1 MTPDANRDG
10 DARIEAIDPRRSF
23 IVQAPAGSGKTSL
36 LTLRYLRL
44 LATVSSP
51 EEIVAI
57 TFTRKA
63 ASEMRHR
70 ILGALAAASRP
81 LAADARPHERDL
93 HALATAALAQSR
105 ARGWELERNP
115 ARLHVQTIDGLNHWL
130 AQRLPLAARIGLSAT
145 LVDDARP
152 LYREAARRLVNA
164 LESGDER
171 AGPLM
176 RLARAATACGAP
188 GRHARDAG
196 GLAAE
201 AHGRAGSRAP
211 ARRHRWP
218 PSRRA
223 AVGTHARPGSHRGR
237 GPGGAVRGA
246 AHGRC
251 GWRRGQSARPVGA
264 VRILAAPRR
273 WVSWRPR
280 RDRPGRA

>member
-1 MTPDANRDG
+1 MTPDGNRDG
-10 DARIEAIDPRRSF
+10 AARIEAIDPRRSF

-81 LAADARPHERDL
+81 LGADARPHERDL

-152 LYREAARRLVNA
+152 LYREAARRLVGA

-176 RLARAATACGAP
+176 RLARALDHEP
-188 GRHARDAG
+188 RR
-196 GLAAE
+196 LAALL
-201 AHGRAGSRAP
+201 AGMLGTREVWLPKLMARCRRNLRVSGKPSRVRSLRSCSRCCA
-211 ARRHRWP
+211 WP
-218 PSRRA
+218 PRPAAPTVRSRRWLRSSPC
-223 AVGTHARPGSHRGR
+223 RPPSLTPCRSGR
-237 GPGGAVRGA
+237 RSPT
-246 AHGRC
+246 C
-251 GWRRGQSARPVGA
+251 S
-264 VRILAAPRR
+264 
-273 WVSWRPR
+273 
-280 RDRPGRA
+280 